1 MRRIGSWTAAKL
13 PSCDRISCVG
23 CALLRRKR
31 LAFSLGGSTRR
42 HYSRPCFTLDQV
54 CGADAFVLIAGWGGD
69 HSRRVMNHSDIS
81 VRRKEVQ
88 EGLPPLLKRLWRYGL
103 VLSGNADV
111 AHDLVQATCLR
122 ALERCEQFQPGT
134 QVSRWAYTILSSIW
148 KNELRSRRVRMGQG
162 LVDAE
167 IALVT
172 DGVREMDTNLLAR
185 QVLKEV
191 ERLPEGQREA
201 VFLVYGEGMSYRE
214 AAEILDVPQGTI
226 MSRLA
231 AARQKLGDL
240 KDHGDHLLPAE

>member
-1 MRRIGSWTAAKL
+1 M
-13 PSCDRISCVG
+13 
-23 CALLRRKR
+23 
-31 LAFSLGGSTRR
+31 
-42 HYSRPCFTLDQV
+42 
-54 CGADAFVLIAGWGGD
+54 GAGGD
-69 HSRRVMNHSDIS
+69 HSRRVMNHSEIS
-81 VRRKEVQ
+81 IRRKEVQ
-88 EGLPPLLKRLWRYGL
+88 EGLPPLLKRLWRYGM

-122 ALERCEQFQPGT
+122 ALEKCEQFQPGT
-134 QVSRWAYTILSSIW
+134 QVSRWTYTILSSIW

-162 LVDAE
+162 FVDPE

-201 VFLVYGEGMSYRE
+201 VFLVYAEGMSYRE